1 MIKPYREAFNHHFTQ
16 EKYQAFLEDIYREFD
31 YVPPFRIAES
41 PIFIPQQL
49 KHRLIEAC
57 EEILETINQPN
68 FKEITQEAI
77 NHESIKVPAEDYMSR
92 FIQFDFGI
100 CIDENG
106 DPTPQLIELQGF
118 PSLYFYQDFL
128 AQMYIKHYD
137 LPDRLSVH
145 LNGLKSDDYIEL
157 LRAEIVADVPP
168 HQVVLLEVEPEK
180 QATRI
185 DFLCAEKALGIKV
198 LCISKML
205 KEGKELFYIDDAG
218 AKVKIKRIYNRVIFD
233 ELNKRDDIKRQ
244 FYFQDEV
251 DVEWVGHPNWFFRI
265 SKYTMPLLKS
275 KYVPESQF
283 LHKITEYPADLENY
297 VLKPLYS
304 FAGSGVLLHVTAEI
318 LDSLED
324 KANYILQRKVTYHP
338 IVETTDVPTKCE
350 IRMMTLHNPRENKT
364 TIVTNLIRLSKGEM
378 TGVKYNK
385 DKTWVGSSIGFFED
399 D

>member
-1 MIKPYREAFNHHFTQ
+1 MIKPYRTAYNHHFTQ
-16 EKYQAFLEDIYREFD
+16 EKYKAFLADINKEFD

-49 KHRLIEAC
+49 KYRLIEAC
-57 EEILETINQPN
+57 EEILQTINQSN
-68 FKEITQEAI
+68 FKELTEGAI
-77 NHESIKVPAEDYMSR
+77 NHESIRVPAEDYMSR

-100 CIDENG
+100 CLDENG

-128 AQMYIKHYD
+128 AQKYIKHFD

-145 LNGLKSDDYIEL
+145 LHGLKSKEYIEL
-157 LRAEIVADVPP
+157 LRAEIVGDTQP

-180 QATRI
+180 QATQI
-185 DFLCAEKALGIKV
+185 DFMCAERALGIKV

-205 KEGKELFYIDDAG
+205 KEGKELFYIDDTG
-218 AKVKIKRIYNRVIFD
+218 AKVKIKKIYNRVIFD

-251 DVEWVGHPNWFFRI
+251 DVDWVGHPNWFFRI
-265 SKYTMPLLKS
+265 SKYTMPFLKS
-275 KYVPESQF
+275 KYVPESRF
-283 LHKITEYPADLENY
+283 LNELAEYPADLENY

-304 FAGSGVLLHVTAEI
+304 FAGSGVLLHLTEEI
-318 LDSLED
+318 LDSLD
-324 KANYILQRKVTYHP
+324 DRANYILQKKVTYHP
-338 IVETTDVPTKCE
+338 IIETTGAPAKCE
-350 IRMMTLHNPRENKT
+350 IRMMALHNPRENKT
-364 TIVTNLIRLSKGEM
+364 TLVNNLIRLSKGEM

-385 DKTWVGSSIGFFED
+385 DKDWVGSSIGFFEEG
-399 D
+399 